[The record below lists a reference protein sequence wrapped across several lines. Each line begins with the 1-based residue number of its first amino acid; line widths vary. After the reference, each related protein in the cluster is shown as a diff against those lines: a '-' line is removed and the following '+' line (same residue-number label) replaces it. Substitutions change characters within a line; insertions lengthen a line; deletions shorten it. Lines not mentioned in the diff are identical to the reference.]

1 MAVNVSIAPFINVE
15 FYLTGAFREPRG
27 DHLHKGVDLSTG
39 TDGSVY
45 TIDSGIVIAKGYG
58 LGYYGY
64 LITWNQETN
73 KGTLYGD
80 LRQEPALIVGMPVAI
95 GQFIGVEGP
104 ADSRHVHIERK
115 TQTSDT
121 WDFNQSID
129 EYDNPCDYMVGLI
142 NVVTHPYSPAYIY
155 DGTPVPPEPP
165 TPTEL
170 EKSKFPW
177 YLYSRKFRNKRGLT
191 N

>member
-45 TIDSGIVIAKGYG
+45 TIDSGEVIAKGYG

-64 LITWNQETN
+64 LITWNRETN

-80 LRQEPALIVGMPVAI
+80 LRQEPALIVGMPVAA

-104 ADSRHVHIERK
+104 VDSRHVHIERK

-121 WDFNQSID
+121 WDFNQDID
-129 EYDNPCDYMVGLI
+129 YYDNPCDYMQGLI

-155 DGTPVPPEPP
+155 DGTPVPPTPP
-165 TPTEL
+165 E
-170 EKSKFPW
+170 ERKKRKFPFV
-177 YLYSRKFRNKRGLT
+177 LYANKLRNKNKLV
-191 N
+191 

>member
-15 FYLTGAFREPRG
+15 FYLTGAFREEREG
-27 DHLHKGVDLSTG
+27 GRLHKGVDLSTG
-39 TDGSVY
+39 TDGMIY
-45 TIDSGIVIAKGYG
+45 TIDSGEVIAKGYG

-64 LITWNQETN
+64 LITWNRETN

-80 LRQEPALIVGMPVAI
+80 LRQEPALTVGMPVAI
-95 GQFIGVEGP
+95 GQYIGVEGP
-104 ADSRHVHIERK
+104 VDSRHVHIERK

-129 EYDNPCDYMVGLI
+129 YYDNPCDYMQGLI

-155 DGTPVPPEPP
+155 DGTPVPPVEQ
-165 TPTEL
+165 T
-170 EKSKFPW
+170 KSHFKWVLYANKKRKLTKKF
-177 YLYSRKFRNKRGLT
+177 
-191 N
+191 

>member
-15 FYLTGAFREPRG
+15 FYLTGAFREERSG
-27 DHLHKGVDLSTG
+27 GRLHKGVDLSTG

-45 TIDSGIVIAKGYG
+45 TIDSGEVIAKGYG

-64 LITWNQETN
+64 LVTWNRETN

-80 LRQEPALIVGMPVAI
+80 LRQEPALTIGMPVAK

-115 TQTSDT
+115 TQTSDI

-129 EYDNPCDYMVGLI
+129 YYDNPCDYMVGLI
-142 NVVTHPYSPAYIY
+142 NIVTHPYSPSYIY
-155 DGTPVPPEPP
+155 DGTPVPPK
-165 TPTEL
+165 PTET
-170 EKSKFPW
+170 EKKKFPW
-177 YLYSRKFRNKRGLT
+177 VLYARKFRNRA
-191 N
+191 NV